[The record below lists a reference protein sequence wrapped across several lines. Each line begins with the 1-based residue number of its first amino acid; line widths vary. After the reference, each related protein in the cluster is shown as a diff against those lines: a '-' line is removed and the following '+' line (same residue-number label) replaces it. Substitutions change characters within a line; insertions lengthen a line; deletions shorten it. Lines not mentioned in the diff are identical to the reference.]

1 MNHIKEYRY
10 AYGAVEPIIG
20 ENFFLI
26 MPYCNTDCMNVFL
39 KEISK
44 AYKDDM
50 ILLVCDG
57 ATWHKSKGLKIP
69 ENIDIIYIPP
79 CMLEMNPIEQ
89 IWKQIRSMNFKN
101 EVFKPLDDVVKRIC
115 DAINQLTK
123 DMVKSITHRDLI
135 IYVNLISV

>member
-26 MPYCNTDCMNVFL
+26 MPYCNADCMNVFL

-123 DMVKSITHRDLI
+123 DMVKSITHRD
-135 IYVNLISV
+135 